1 MKNELWLT
9 WKEPYS
15 RRRYKVGVLSKEEK
29 NYIFK
34 YENPELDAATEKGF
48 KYFPGF
54 EDTKKVYKNEVLF
67 MNIKTRLPN
76 VSNPG
81 KYLKPFSVAASNS
94 GFSYLKI

>member
-54 EDTKKVYKNEVLF
+54 EDANQLDLHSF
-67 MNIKTRLPN
+67 PTRRSSN
-76 VSNPG
+76 QSTCFFQEAVSTGLQIFRITITFFP
-81 KYLKPFSVAASNS
+81 AA
-94 GFSYLKI
+94 

>member
-48 KYFPGF
+48 KYF
-54 EDTKKVYKNEVLF
+54 K
-67 MNIKTRLPN
+67 
-76 VSNPG
+76 G
-81 KYLKPFSVAASNS
+81 KYYFVRKTEILNER
-94 GFSYLKI
+94 

>member
-76 VSNPG
+76 VSRPD
-81 KYLKPFSVAASNS
+81 YLEILNS
-94 GFSYLKI
+94 YT

>member
-48 KYFPGF
+48 KYFH
-54 EDTKKVYKNEVLF
+54 
-67 MNIKTRLPN
+67 
-76 VSNPG
+76 VSE
-81 KYLKPFSVAASNS
+81 
-94 GFSYLKI
+94 